1 VQVRGHPW
9 LMRKASQCGEQWV
22 EVPGDR
28 VHALS
33 VLPYLQQL
41 HYGADPDE
49 QTFFTQRQING

>member
-1 VQVRGHPW
+1 
-9 LMRKASQCGEQWV
+9 MRKASRCGEQWV